1 MTSRVKHNSAG
12 LRAAPGAGRGAVQE
26 TREHLFL
33 CDRGDCCLAAAGLR
47 LTAFAC
53 AVRLGRTSHH
63 NVPSNCC
70 TTTPTRDR
78 PRMASAVSPRK
89 NPCNGSVSYSP
100 MNLRS
105 L

>member
-1 MTSRVKHNSAG
+1 MTSLVKHHSAG

-53 AVRLGRTSHH
+53 AVRRQPQPPQCPL
-63 NVPSNCC
+63 
-70 TTTPTRDR
+70 
-78 PRMASAVSPRK
+78 
-89 NPCNGSVSYSP
+89 
-100 MNLRS
+100 
-105 L
+105 